1 MGVDFVDTDSVEI
14 MDSLFSG
21 NGNAGFGSIRMRILT
36 QGTYDWAVART
47 NITDSTGVAIEIG
60 PDTVSGSTLN
70 LSLVDNLI
78 TNTRAGDQTVLL
90 NWNGDL
96 TANILRNEILSSGGS
111 TVLGVIDLNTQSI
124 DANELATLVLTD
136 NIINTTSGN
145 DTVLHLDTSGP
156 SDITIERNSLIMGG
170 GFSVTPNR
178 GMEFLLANTSTTRL
192 ISNSI
197 VDNTEG
203 EGILFTTIA
212 APASVQ
218 LDNNRISIQGLFTGD
233 VERGIVFQA
242 VSGQVNLTGPRNNI
256 ITINNGGG
264 PAVFFQM
271 PPGSNNGQIL
281 VNGFLVP

>member
-1 MGVDFVDTDSVEI
+1 
-14 MDSLFSG
+14 
-21 NGNAGFGSIRMRILT
+21 
-36 QGTYDWAVART
+36 
-47 NITDSTGVAIEIG
+47 
-60 PDTVSGSTLN
+60 
-70 LSLVDNLI
+70 
-78 TNTRAGDQTVLL
+78 
-90 NWNGDL
+90 
-96 TANILRNEILSSGGS
+96 
-111 TVLGVIDLNTQSI
+111 
-124 DANELATLVLTD
+124 VLTD

-170 GFSVTPNR
+170 GFSVTPNL